1 MEAAAAGNGFERGGG
16 NGLELRQAAAGEMG
30 GGEGREERW
39 TRQRRGM
46 ENRERESKIL
56 TQQLQPM
63 F

>member
-1 MEAAAAGNGFERGGG
+1 MKGAGGDGLERGRGD
-16 NGLELRQAAAGEMG
+16 GLELRQAAAGEMG

-56 TQQLQPM
+56 TQQLQLM